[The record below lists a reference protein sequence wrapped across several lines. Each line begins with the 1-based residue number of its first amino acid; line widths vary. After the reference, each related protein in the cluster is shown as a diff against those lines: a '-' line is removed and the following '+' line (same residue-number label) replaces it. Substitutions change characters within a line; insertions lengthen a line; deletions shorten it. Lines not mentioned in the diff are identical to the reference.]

1 MSTEDMKHADGPYV
15 LSDDAWQAY
24 LSAMESADGTA
35 DRTREAVQAAAR
47 VQVQALQAR
56 VEGFGVKAAREQ
68 NWCAEFSRVMFRMF
82 PDGPL
87 DGNAWRDSEG
97 RDCRGD
103 KWFDADGY
111 DRQGFDSSG
120 RDRDGYDRN
129 GLDREGFNREGL
141 DIDGVRRD
149 APERY
154 RFSAE
159 GWDREG
165 FNADGYVYHGLTR
178 ELLAEW
184 ADADDSVFSYDRSGY
199 GQDGYHVISGR
210 NRAGINRDGYDRRGY
225 DQNGFNEAGW
235 HRDTLMHRDTGTRYN
250 PKGFSVY
257 GSHEVTGTL
266 YDPEGYDCNGYDRDG
281 RRRRAPVT
289 TDA

>member
-47 VQVQALQAR
+47 VQLQALQAR
-56 VEGFGVKAAREQ
+56 VENYGVRGAREQ

-87 DGNAWRDSEG
+87 DGDAWRDDEG
-97 RDCRGD
+97 YDCRGN
-103 KWFDADGY
+103 KWVDADGY
-111 DRQGFDSSG
+111 DRAGFNGDG
-120 RDRDGYDRN
+120 YDRDGYDRD
-129 GLDREGFNREGL
+129 GLDRSGFNREGV
-141 DIDGVRRD
+141 DANGVHRD

-154 RFSAE
+154 RFNAG
-159 GWDREG
+159 GWDRQG
-165 FNADGYVYHGLTR
+165 FNADGTVFYGLTR

-199 GQDGYHVISGR
+199 GQDGFKANGFDRQGYDRDGYNTR
-210 NRAGINRDGYDRRGY
+210 GYNRDGYNR
-225 DQNGFNEAGW
+225 EGW
-235 HRDTLMHRDTGTRYN
+235 HRQTLIHRDTGTRYN
-250 PKGFSVY
+250 PEGWNAY
-257 GSHEVTGTL
+257 GEHAETG
-266 YDPEGYDCNGYDRDG
+266 GYYGPDGYDRNGVTASG
-281 RRRRAPVT
+281 RRRPVT